1 MQYRLQH
8 REQYMKAVTFRLQE
22 SDIELLKSYAKDNG
36 LTQAEAIRIAIQNLG
51 AATQV
56 ERAGDGW
63 AQMVAALTEQL
74 AVKDGQIASLGR
86 ALESA
91 QETAKAAQALHAAN
105 VQERALE
112 SGGQK
117 EGRRWRWPWSSV

>member
-1 MQYRLQH
+1 MKVKKTYRLEEETIDYLEKLC
-8 REQYMKAVTFRLQE
+8 EQSGKTATEVVEDAIR
-22 SDIELLKSYAKDNG
+22 
-36 LTQAEAIRIAIQNLG
+36 EAIREPD
-51 AATQV
+51 T

-63 AQMVAALTEQL
+63 AQTVAALTEQL
-74 AVKDGQIASLGR
+74 AVKDDQIASLGR

-112 SGGQK
+112 SSEK
-117 EGRRWRWPWSSV
+117 TRRRWPWSRWD

>member
-1 MQYRLQH
+1 MKVKKTYRL
-8 REQYMKAVTFRLQE
+8 EQETVNELEKLCSE
-22 SDIELLKSYAKDNG
+22 SGKTATEVIEGAIHDAIHGPYA
-36 LTQAEAIRIAIQNLG
+36 
-51 AATQV
+51 

-63 AQMVAALTEQL
+63 AQTVVALTEQL

-86 ALESA
+86 ALEAA

-112 SGGQK
+112 SSEQK
-117 EGRRWRWPWSSV
+117 KGRRWRWPWGGPGE

>member
-1 MQYRLQH
+1 MKVKKTYRL
-8 REQYMKAVTFRLQE
+8 EEEMISELQRFCDLTGKTATE
-22 SDIELLKSYAKDNG
+22 VIEG
-36 LTQAEAIRIAIQNLG
+36 AIRDAIREPYDDRDQ
-51 AATQV
+51 

-63 AQMVAALTEQL
+63 AQTVSALTKQL

-105 VQERALE
+105 VKERALE
-112 SGGQK
+112 SSGQK
-117 EGRRWRWPWSSV
+117 EGRRWRWPWSNV